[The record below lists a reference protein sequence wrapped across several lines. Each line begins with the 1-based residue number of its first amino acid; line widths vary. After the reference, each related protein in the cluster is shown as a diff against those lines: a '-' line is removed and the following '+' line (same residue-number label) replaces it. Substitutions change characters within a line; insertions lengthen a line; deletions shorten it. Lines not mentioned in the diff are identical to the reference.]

1 MNPGSNSNNENLE
14 TEIVI
19 IGGGGAGLAAAVAA
33 TEMGANVIVLEKR
46 RSFGGN
52 SALAGGIFA
61 AESHLQR
68 RMRIDVRRDACFK
81 EAMSYSHNRI
91 NPRIFRAF
99 LNKSGDTIKWLEDMG
114 LKIDSLS
121 PYYPGQTMVTWH
133 CPKAGGRAIINVLV
147 KRCQALG
154 IQLISQARTTKLL
167 LNEKG
172 KVNGVLV
179 KRKRKQLRVMAK
191 SVIIATGG
199 FAGNKRL
206 LKKYSPLYTENIY
219 RIGLPHM
226 GDGILMAI
234 EIGADTDGLGTL
246 HMTGP
251 GFPSSRILSG
261 LALEPNTIWVNKKG
275 KRFTDEGTG
284 IKSFE
289 AVNAQMRQPDMLSFT
304 LFDSGIKQFLVD
316 NGFTKGMGSLRRA
329 HKVKSGN
336 WLKELQLEAEKGTIK
351 ISDSWDEIASW
362 MEIDP
367 KVLKATIE
375 EYNIVCEYGY
385 DPIFGKDRV
394 YLKPLRIPPYY
405 AMRSAPGMLA
415 TMGGLKI
422 NEHMAVID
430 KHDNPIPGLYAAG
443 NDTGGWE
450 PDTYNINL
458 AGSTFGFAVNS
469 GRIAGENAAEY
480 ASVGIKQKEYLF

>member
-1 MNPGSNSNNENLE
+1 MNPDSNSKNENLE

-33 TEMGANVIVLEKR
+33 TEMGAKVTVLERR

-52 SALAGGIFA
+52 AARAGGIFA

-81 EAMSYSHNRI
+81 EAMSYAHNKI
-91 NPRIFRAF
+91 NPRIIRAF

-114 LKIDSLS
+114 LKIDDLP
-121 PYYPGQTMVTWH
+121 PYYPGQTMITWH

-147 KRCQALG
+147 KRCKALG
-154 IQLISQARTTKLL
+154 IQLISQVRATKLL

-172 KVNGVLV
+172 NVNGVLAI
-179 KRKRKQLRVMAK
+179 RKRKQLRVMAK
-191 SVIIATGG
+191 SVIIASGG
-199 FAGNKRL
+199 FAGNKQL
-206 LKKYSPLYTENIY
+206 LKKFSQSYMENIY

-226 GDGILMAI
+226 GDGILMAM

-251 GFPSSRILSG
+251 GFPGSRILSG
-261 LALEPNTIWVNKKG
+261 VTLEPNTVWVNKKG
-275 KRFTDEGTG
+275 ERFNDEGTG

-304 LFDSGIKQFLVD
+304 LFDSGIKQFLID
-316 NGFTKGMGSLRRA
+316 HGFTKGMGSLYRA
-329 HKVKSGN
+329 RKVKTSR
-336 WLKELQLEAEKGTIK
+336 WVKELQLEAEKGTVK
-351 ISDSWDEIASW
+351 ISDSWDEIARW
-362 MEIDP
+362 MGVDP

-375 EYNIVCEYGY
+375 EYNVVCDNGY

-394 YLKPLRIPPYY
+394 YLKPLRTPPYY
-405 AMRSAPGMLA
+405 ALRSAPGML
-415 TMGGLKI
+415 TTIGGLKI
-422 NEHMAVID
+422 NERMEVID
-430 KHDNPIPGLYAAG
+430 KHDNPIPGLFSGG
-443 NDTGGWE
+443 NDTGGWV
-450 PDTYNINL
+450 PDTYNIKL
-458 AGSTFGFAVNS
+458 SGSTFGFAINS
-469 GRIAGENAAEY
+469 GRIAGENAAKY
-480 ASVGIKQKEYLF
+480 ASAGIK